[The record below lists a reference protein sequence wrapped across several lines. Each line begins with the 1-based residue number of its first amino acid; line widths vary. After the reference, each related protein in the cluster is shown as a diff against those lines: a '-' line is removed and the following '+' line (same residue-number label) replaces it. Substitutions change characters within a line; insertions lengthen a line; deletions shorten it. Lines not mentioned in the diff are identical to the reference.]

1 MKSKEFVFNSHPEI
15 KDGSHAIFAP
25 SKKLLSRK
33 DFTTEQ
39 LEQRIQSDWAA
50 FIGTEIHK
58 VAARMIE
65 EKQSVTKAG
74 VRALIFDQLYQ
85 AHVPRQLINPDSY
98 LDTVVPY
105 IKDAIGFDLVPEQ
118 ILCYHPKLAF
128 GTADAIRY
136 NPVTHELRI
145 HDLKTGK
152 MPASLD
158 QLIEYAAYFFLEY
171 HIKPGDVNTTL
182 CIYQNGEVLTGL
194 PKASDIVPI
203 IDRAVT
209 LVKWYRANYE
219 EE

>member
-15 KDGSHAIFAP
+15 KEGSHAIFAP

-105 IKDAIGFDLVPEQ
+105 IKDAIGFGLVP
-118 ILCYHPKLAF
+118 
-128 GTADAIRY
+128 
-136 NPVTHELRI
+136 
-145 HDLKTGK
+145 
-152 MPASLD
+152 
-158 QLIEYAAYFFLEY
+158 
-171 HIKPGDVNTTL
+171 
-182 CIYQNGEVLTGL
+182 
-194 PKASDIVPI
+194 
-203 IDRAVT
+203 
-209 LVKWYRANYE
+209 
-219 EE
+219 

>member
-1 MKSKEFVFNSHPEI
+1 
-15 KDGSHAIFAP
+15 
-25 SKKLLSRK
+25 
-33 DFTTEQ
+33 
-39 LEQRIQSDWAA
+39 
-50 FIGTEIHK
+50 
-58 VAARMIE
+58 
-65 EKQSVTKAG
+65 
-74 VRALIFDQLYQ
+74 
-85 AHVPRQLINPDSY
+85 
-98 LDTVVPY
+98 
-105 IKDAIGFDLVPEQ
+105 
-118 ILCYHPKLAF
+118 
-128 GTADAIRY
+128 
-136 NPVTHELRI
+136 
-145 HDLKTGK
+145 